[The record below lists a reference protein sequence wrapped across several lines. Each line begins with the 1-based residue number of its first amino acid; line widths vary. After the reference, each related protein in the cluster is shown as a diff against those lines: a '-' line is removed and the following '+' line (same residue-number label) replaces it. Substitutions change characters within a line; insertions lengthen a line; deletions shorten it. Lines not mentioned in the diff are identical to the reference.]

1 MNDLSPEP
9 VLLLI
14 LLRIDSLEI
23 TEILLNDAE
32 KRRGGR
38 ISRPIERRLFMEVV
52 VRCGRTFVNPVISE
66 SGLPHTPLPVPAIIP
81 AVPPG
86 SAIKGL

>member
-1 MNDLSPEP
+1 
-9 VLLLI
+9 
-14 LLRIDSLEI
+14 
-23 TEILLNDAE
+23 
-32 KRRGGR
+32 
-38 ISRPIERRLFMEVV
+38 MEVV